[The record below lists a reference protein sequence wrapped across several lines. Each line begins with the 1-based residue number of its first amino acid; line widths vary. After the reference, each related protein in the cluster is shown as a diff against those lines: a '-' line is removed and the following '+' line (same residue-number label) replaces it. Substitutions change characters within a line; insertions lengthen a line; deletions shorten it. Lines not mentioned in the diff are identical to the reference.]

1 MYPIEF
7 RNLVKTFGSFK
18 AVDDLNFHL
27 NEGEIFA
34 LLGPNGAGKTTTI
47 SVLSTLEKATS
58 GQIYVYEKELLSHSY
73 QIKSLLGI
81 VPQEILSSGFFTVEE
96 LLRFQAGYYNIKNNQ
111 GWIDYVLDRL
121 ELSSHRSKVAS
132 RLSGGYK
139 RRVMIA
145 KALVHKPKILVLDEP
160 TAGVD
165 IDLRQK
171 LWEFITE
178 LNQEGMTILLTT
190 HYLEEAEKL
199 CDRIGILHLGQLLKV
214 DETQALIDAY
224 TSREITFVFK
234 KSIPKLSSSY
244 MISQEEDR
252 VKLTVPRSVGIGDL
266 IKETGIHWELLKD
279 IKIKE
284 GILEDAFRAIIQEVK

>member
-7 RNLVKTFGSFK
+7 RNLVKTFGNFK
-18 AVDDLNFHL
+18 AVDDLSFHL
-27 NEGEIFA
+27 EEGEIFA

-47 SVLSTLEKATS
+47 SILSTLEEATS
-58 GQIYVYEKELLSHSY
+58 GQIYVHEKELKSHSY

-81 VPQEILSSGFFTVEE
+81 VPQEIASSGFFTVEE
-96 LLRFQAGYYNIKNNQ
+96 LLRFQAGYYNIKDNQ
-111 GWIDYVLDRL
+111 GWIDYILDRL
-121 ELSSHRSKVAS
+121 ELSSQRSKMAS
-132 RLSGGYK
+132 KLSGGFK

-171 LWEFITE
+171 LWEFIKE
-178 LNQEGMTILLTT
+178 LNKEGMTILLTT

-199 CDRIGILHLGQLLKV
+199 CDRIGILHLGKLLKI
-214 DETQALIDAY
+214 DQTQTLIDSY
-224 TSREITFVFK
+224 TLREITFIFK
-234 KSIPKLSSSY
+234 KPIPKLSSPY

-252 VKLTVPRSVGIGDL
+252 VMLTVPRSLCISDL
-266 IKETGIHWELLKD
+266 IKETGIDWELLKD

-284 GILEDAFRAIIQEVK
+284 GALEDAFKAIIKEVK